1 MSSTPAIHAPSA
13 LFFTSTFVSSR
24 TLTEN
29 RYAPLA
35 GRVNVVVEPGLQTH
49 VHEK

>member
-29 RYAPLA
+29 RYVPLA